1 MIREY
6 TAGLAAQMEIKLS
19 RVSIIDGKL
28 LGCRDSHLLQIY
40 SDNHMESVLIYQSEL
55 ETLQN
60 EIQSD
65 RLETRI
71 RGALTRLKK
80 FLTP

>member
-6 TAGLAAQMEIKLS
+6 TAGLAAQMELKLS

-40 SDNHMESVLIYQSEL
+40 SDSHMESVLIYQSEL

-71 RGALTRLKK
+71 RGALTRLKS
-80 FLTP
+80 F